1 VELVGGKV
9 SRPIGEI
16 RSDFSGPVVRVELGW
31 PGWWLVVLTPPPPL
45 KKGGV
50 GGGGEDVGTPNENW
64 QMSSSQAVGDD
75 HGPDRRQAEAPL
87 TITAA
92 ESECAL
98 HKNIGGWNGK
108 RGYLGH

>member
-1 VELVGGKV
+1 
-9 SRPIGEI
+9 
-16 RSDFSGPVVRVELGW
+16 
-31 PGWWLVVLTPPPPL
+31 
-45 KKGGV
+45 
-50 GGGGEDVGTPNENW
+50 
-64 QMSSSQAVGDD
+64 MSSSQAVGDD